1 MSFNL
6 LNIASS
12 GVRSSS
18 ELLQTTSKNIANV
31 NTEGYVRERTEFT
44 TMVDNQVGRGE
55 TYRLLNEF
63 AQSQLNRDT
72 SNKSFFD
79 QFITEANRVDT
90 IFSEESNNLSTGIN
104 SLFNNV
110 QEALNQPS
118 STVARSLVM
127 TDAQSL
133 IDQMDRLSGIVL
145 DQKSIV
151 NEQLEIFSDE
161 ANSLIQSISTLN
173 QNIAAVNGTNN
184 AADASSTYN
193 ERDKAIRDLSEL
205 IDIETLD
212 GPNGEKLVFMG
223 TGEAVVMQNGA
234 FNLFSMTGD
243 PDPNFK
249 EFTLDVN
256 GGKAVPL
263 EVDVSKLKGKIG
275 GLLAF
280 RDDILVPAQN
290 QIGQMGLAIADAFNE
305 QNKLGMDATGQLGG
319 NIFNIPTVGAY
330 AYQANTGTAGMTA
343 TVEPGKGSELPASDF
358 IIIYTSATSVSIQ
371 PVDNKGEPLGDPSVA
386 DIPADGIINADDIRN
401 AVPYQAATATTSEV
415 LATVKDSFGLQLNI
429 DTTKTGNVGD
439 QFQIKLNS
447 DSASSITL
455 ATGRAEDLALASPIR
470 TANSIDN
477 TGTATISAGE
487 VTSVTSGGFTTAPGL
502 TNGGITLV
510 KTGTAN
516 EYQISDENNTATT
529 IIIPPPGN
537 NVLSQA
543 GTPYSD
549 YGFDFDIEGTPATG
563 DTFTLEF
570 NEGGFDDNRNGL
582 KLADLQNGE
591 LVRLNVETT
600 ATADN
605 HKTFNQA
612 YSGLVSDV
620 GVVTGQAI
628 TSGAAFDALA
638 QQSEAWYES
647 LSGVN
652 LDEEAAN
659 LLRFQQSYAASAQVL
674 SAARSIFDTLLSAA
688 R

>member
-1 MSFNL
+1 MSFSL

-18 ELLQTTSKNIANV
+18 ELLQTTSKNITNV

-79 QFITEANRVDT
+79 QFVTEANRVDT

-118 STVARSLVM
+118 SSVARSLVM

-133 IDQMDRLSGIVL
+133 VEQMDRLSGIVL
-145 DQKSIV
+145 EQQGIV
-151 NEQLEIFSDE
+151 NEQLEIFSEE
-161 ANSLIQSISTLN
+161 ANSLIQNINTLN
-173 QNIAAVNGTNN
+173 QEIAVVNGTNN
-184 AADASSTYN
+184 ASSASSIYN
-193 ERDKAIRDLSEL
+193 QRDLAIRELSEL
-205 IDIETLD
+205 VDIETLD

-223 TGEAVVMQNGA
+223 SGESLVMENGT
-234 FNLFSMTGD
+234 FNLFSLSGD

-249 EFTLDVN
+249 ELTLDVN

-263 EVDVSKLKGKIG
+263 EIDASKLKGKIG

-305 QNKLGMDATGQLGG
+305 QNKLGMDANGELGG
-319 NIFNIPTVGAY
+319 DIFTIPTVGAY
-330 AYQANTGTAGMTA
+330 AYQANTGSASLTA
-343 TVEPGKGSELPASDF
+343 TLEAGKGSELPASDF
-358 IIIYTSATSVSIQ
+358 IVTYTANANEVSIQ
-371 PVDNKGEPLGDPSVA
+371 PIDNKGEPLGSASLATIPPSGVI
-386 DIPADGIINADDIRN
+386 DSDDI
-401 AVPYQAATATTSEV
+401 TSGE
-415 LATVKDSFGLQLNI
+415 SFGLQINV
-429 DTTKTGNVGD
+429 TGTGNTGD

-447 DSASSITL
+447 EAATSISL
-455 ATGRAEDLALASPIR
+455 ATSRGEDLALASPIR

-477 TGTATISAGE
+477 VGTATISAGE

-502 TNGGITLV
+502 ANGDITLV

-516 EYQISDENNTATT
+516 EYQITDANGTT
-529 IIIPPPGN
+529 TFTITPPAEGI
-537 NVLSQA
+537 LAQA
-543 GTPYSD
+543 GAPYSN

-591 LVRLNVETT
+591 LVRKNVVTT

-605 HKTFNQA
+605 HETFNQA
-612 YSGLVSDV
+612 YSGLVSDI

-628 TSGAAFDALA
+628 TSASAFDALA

-659 LLRFQQSYAASAQVL
+659 LLRFQQSYSASAQVL
-674 SAARSIFDTLLSAA
+674 AAAQEVFDTLLSAA

>member
-6 LNIASS
+6 LNIANS
-12 GVRSSS
+12 GIRANT

-31 NTEGYVRERTEFT
+31 NTQGYVRERTEHA
-44 TMVDNQVGRGE
+44 TMINNQVGRGE
-55 TYRLLNEF
+55 TYRLLNQF
-63 AQSQLNRDT
+63 AQQQLNRDT

-79 QFITEANRVDT
+79 QFVVESNRVDT
-90 IFSEESNNLSTGIN
+90 LFTEESNSLSTSIN

-118 STVARSLVM
+118 SSVARSLVM
-127 TDAQSL
+127 SDAQNL
-133 IDQMDRLSGIVL
+133 VNQMDRLSGIVL
-145 DQKSIV
+145 EQKNVV
-151 NEQLEIFSDE
+151 NQQLDIFTDE
-161 ANSLIQSISTLN
+161 ANGLIQKIGTLN
-173 QNIAAVNGTNN
+173 QDIAAVNGTNN
-184 AADASSTYN
+184 AADASSTFN
-193 ERDKAIRDLSEL
+193 ERDKAIRDLSAL

-223 TGEAVVMQNGA
+223 TGEAVVMQNGGV
-234 FNLFSMTGD
+234 NLFSTTGN

-249 EFTLDVN
+249 ELKLDVN

-263 EVDVSKLKGKIG
+263 EVDTSKLKGKIG

-290 QIGQMGLAIADAFNE
+290 QIGQMGLALADAFNE
-305 QNKLGMDATGQLGG
+305 QNKLGMDASGKLGG
-319 NIFNIPTVGAY
+319 DIFNIPTVSAY
-330 AYQANTGTAGMTA
+330 AYQANTGSATMTA
-343 TVEPGKGSELPASDF
+343 TVEAGKGSELPASDF
-358 IIIYTSATSVSIQ
+358 LITYTGNPNEVSIQ
-371 PVDNKGEPLGDPSVA
+371 PIDNKGEFIGDA
-386 DIPADGIINADDIRN
+386 AIAIIPANNVIDADDI
-401 AVPYQAATATTSEV
+401 Q
-415 LATVKDSFGLQLNI
+415 LATPGDPNATPPQPATVEDSFGLKLEING
-429 DTTKTGNVGD
+429 TGNPGD

-455 ATGRAEDLALASPIR
+455 ATGRGEDLALASPIR

-477 TGTATISAGE
+477 VGTATISAGE
-487 VTSVTSGGFTTAPGL
+487 VTNITSGGFTSDLLAL
-502 TNGGITLV
+502 TNGSISLV
-510 KTGTAN
+510 KTGNLN
-516 EYQISDENNTATT
+516 EYQISDGNNAATT

-570 NEGGFDDNRNGL
+570 NKGGFDDNRNGQ
-582 KLADLQNGE
+582 KLAELQNGD
-591 LVRLNVETT
+591 LVRQNLV
-600 ATADN
+600 AGASADN

-612 YSGLVSDV
+612 YAGLVSEI
-620 GVVTGQAI
+620 GVVTSQAK
-628 TSGAAFDALA
+628 TNGEAFDALA

>member
-12 GVRSSS
+12 GVRASS

-358 IIIYTSATSVSIQ
+358 IITYTANPNEVSIQ
-371 PVDNKGEPLGDPSVA
+371 PIDNKGDPLGQPSLA
-386 DIPADGIINADDIRN
+386 DISTGVIDSS
-401 AVPYQAATATTSEV
+401 TTTGE
-415 LATVKDSFGLQLNI
+415 SFGLQV
-429 DTTKTGNVGD
+429 NVSGAGVEGD

-447 DSASSITL
+447 DAASSITL

-470 TANSIDN
+470 TANDLNNI
-477 TGTATISAGE
+477 GTATISAGE
-487 VTSVTSGGFTTAPGL
+487 VTSVTSGGFTSTPSL
-502 TNGGITLV
+502 TNGEITLV
-510 KTGTAN
+510 KTGNAN
-516 EYQISDENNTATT
+516 EYQITDNSGTNTFT
-529 IIIPPPGN
+529 ITPPAKGM
-537 NVLSQA
+537 LSQA
-543 GTPYSD
+543 GAPFDT

-612 YSGLVSDV
+612 YSGLVSDI
-620 GVVTGQAI
+620 GVITGQAI

-659 LLRFQQSYAASAQVL
+659 LLRFQQSYSASAQVL
-674 SAARSIFDTLLSAA
+674 AAAQEIFDTLLNAA

>member
-1 MSFNL
+1 MSFSL
-6 LNIASS
+6 LNIASA

-18 ELLQTTSKNIANV
+18 ELLQTTSKNITNV

-79 QFITEANRVDT
+79 QFVTEANRVDT

-133 IDQMDRLSGIVL
+133 VDQMDRLSGIVL
-145 DQKSIV
+145 EQQGIV
-151 NEQLEIFSDE
+151 NEQLEIFSEE
-161 ANSLIQSISTLN
+161 ANSLIQNINTLN
-173 QNIAAVNGTNN
+173 QEIAVVNGTNN
-184 AADASSTYN
+184 ASDASSIYN
-193 ERDKAIRDLSEL
+193 QRDLAIRELSEL
-205 IDIETLD
+205 VDIETLD

-223 TGEAVVMQNGA
+223 SGESLVMENGT
-234 FNLFSMTGD
+234 FNLFSLSGD

-249 EFTLDVN
+249 ELTLDVN

-263 EVDVSKLKGKIG
+263 EIDATKLKGKIG

-305 QNKLGMDATGQLGG
+305 QNKLGMDANGELGG
-319 NIFNIPTVGAY
+319 DIFNIPTVGAY
-330 AYQANTGTAGMTA
+330 AYQANTGGASLTA
-343 TVEPGKGSELPASDF
+343 TLEAGKGSELPASDF
-358 IIIYTSATSVSIQ
+358 IVTYTANANEVSIQ
-371 PVDNKGEPLGDPSVA
+371 PIDNKGEPIGSASLATIPPSGVI
-386 DIPADGIINADDIRN
+386 DSDDI
-401 AVPYQAATATTSEV
+401 TSGE
-415 LATVKDSFGLQLNI
+415 SFGLQI
-429 DTTKTGNVGD
+429 DVAGTGNTGD

-447 DSASSITL
+447 EAATSISL
-455 ATGRAEDLALASPIR
+455 ATSRGEDLALASPIR

-477 TGTATISAGE
+477 VGTATISAGE
-487 VTSVTSGGFTTAPGL
+487 VTSVTSGGFNTTPGL
-502 TNGGITLV
+502 ANGDITLV
-510 KTGTAN
+510 KTGTVN
-516 EYQISDENNTATT
+516 EYQITDANGTT
-529 IIIPPPGN
+529 TFTITPPAEGI
-537 NVLSQA
+537 LAQA
-543 GTPYSD
+543 GAPYSN

-591 LVRLNVETT
+591 LVRKNVVTT

-605 HKTFNQA
+605 HETFNQA
-612 YSGLVSDV
+612 YSGLVSDI

-628 TSGAAFDALA
+628 TSASAFDALA

-659 LLRFQQSYAASAQVL
+659 LLRFQQSYSASAQVL
-674 SAARSIFDTLLSAA
+674 AAAQEVFDTLLSAA

>member
-1 MSFNL
+1 MSFSL
-6 LNIASS
+6 LNIASA
-12 GVRSSS
+12 GVRASS
-18 ELLQTTSKNIANV
+18 ELLQTTSKNITNV

-79 QFITEANRVDT
+79 QFVTEANRVDT

-118 STVARSLVM
+118 SSVARSLVM

-133 IDQMDRLSGIVL
+133 VDQMDRLSGIVL
-145 DQKSIV
+145 EQQSIV

-161 ANSLIQSISTLN
+161 ANSLIQNINTLN
-173 QNIAAVNGTNN
+173 QEIAVVNGTNN
-184 AADASSTYN
+184 ASDASSIYN
-193 ERDKAIRDLSEL
+193 QRDLAIRELSEL
-205 IDIETLD
+205 VDIETLD

-223 TGEAVVMQNGA
+223 TGESLVMENGT
-234 FNLFSMTGD
+234 FNLFSLSGD

-249 EFTLDVN
+249 ELTLDVN

-263 EVDVSKLKGKIG
+263 EIDSSKLKGKIG

-305 QNKLGMDATGQLGG
+305 QNKLGMDANGELGG
-319 NIFNIPTVGAY
+319 DIFNIPTVGAY
-330 AYQANTGTAGMTA
+330 AYKDNSGGVTNMTA

-358 IIIYTSATSVSIQ
+358 IITYTANADEVSIQ
-371 PVDNKGEPLGDPSVA
+371 PIDNKGEPVGSASLA
-386 DIPADGIINADDIRN
+386 TIPASGVINSDDI
-401 AVPYQAATATTSEV
+401 TTGE
-415 LATVKDSFGLQLNI
+415 SFGLQINV
-429 DTTKTGNVGD
+429 TGSGVEGD

-447 DSASSITL
+447 EAATSITL
-455 ATGRAEDLALASPIR
+455 ATSRGEDLALASPIR

-477 TGTATISAGE
+477 TSTATISAGE
-487 VTSVTSGGFTTAPGL
+487 VTSVTSGGFASAPSL
-502 TNGGITLV
+502 TNGEITLV

-516 EYQISDENNTATT
+516 EYQITDASGTSTFT
-529 IIIPPPGN
+529 ITPPAEGM
-537 NVLSQA
+537 LAQA
-543 GTPYSD
+543 GAPFDS

-591 LVRLNVETT
+591 LVRKNVVTT

-605 HKTFNQA
+605 HDTFNQA
-612 YSGLVSDV
+612 YSGLVSDI

-628 TSGAAFDALA
+628 TSASAFDALA

-659 LLRFQQSYAASAQVL
+659 LLRFQQSYSASAQVL
-674 SAARSIFDTLLSAA
+674 AAAQEIFDTLLSAA

>member
-1 MSFNL
+1 MSFSL
-6 LNIASS
+6 LNIASA

-18 ELLQTTSKNIANV
+18 ELLQTTSKNITNV

-79 QFITEANRVDT
+79 QFVTEANRVDT

-133 IDQMDRLSGIVL
+133 VDQMDRLSGIVL
-145 DQKSIV
+145 EQQGIV
-151 NEQLEIFSDE
+151 NEQLEIFSEE
-161 ANSLIQSISTLN
+161 ANSLIQNINTLN
-173 QNIAAVNGTNN
+173 QEIAVVNATNN
-184 AADASSTYN
+184 ASSASSIYN
-193 ERDKAIRDLSEL
+193 QRDLAIRELSEL
-205 IDIETLD
+205 VDIETLD

-223 TGEAVVMQNGA
+223 SGESLVMENGT
-234 FNLFSMTGD
+234 FNLFSLSGD

-249 EFTLDVN
+249 ELTLDVN

-263 EVDVSKLKGKIG
+263 EIDATKLKGKIG

-305 QNKLGMDATGQLGG
+305 QNKLGMDANGELGG
-319 NIFNIPTVGAY
+319 DIFNIPTVGAY
-330 AYQANTGTAGMTA
+330 TYQANTGGASLTA
-343 TVEPGKGSELPASDF
+343 TLEAGKGSELPASDF
-358 IIIYTSATSVSIQ
+358 IVTYTANANEVSIQ
-371 PVDNKGEPLGDPSVA
+371 PIDNKGEPIGSASLATIPPSGVI
-386 DIPADGIINADDIRN
+386 DSDDI
-401 AVPYQAATATTSEV
+401 TSGE
-415 LATVKDSFGLQLNI
+415 SFGLQI
-429 DTTKTGNVGD
+429 DVAGTGNTGD

-447 DSASSITL
+447 EAATSISL
-455 ATGRAEDLALASPIR
+455 ATSRGEDLALASPIR

-477 TGTATISAGE
+477 VGTATISAGE
-487 VTSVTSGGFTTAPGL
+487 VTSVTSGGFNTTPGL
-502 TNGGITLV
+502 ANGDITLV

-516 EYQISDENNTATT
+516 EYQITDANGTT
-529 IIIPPPGN
+529 TFIVTPPAEG
-537 NVLSQA
+537 VLAQA
-543 GTPYSD
+543 GAPYSN

-591 LVRLNVETT
+591 LVRKNVVTT

-605 HKTFNQA
+605 HETFNQA
-612 YSGLVSDV
+612 YSGLVSDI

-628 TSGAAFDALA
+628 TSASAFDALA
-638 QQSEAWYES
+638 EQSEAWYES

-659 LLRFQQSYAASAQVL
+659 LLRFQQSYSASAQVL
-674 SAARSIFDTLLSAA
+674 AAAQEIFDTLLSAA

>member
-1 MSFNL
+1 MSFSL
-6 LNIASS
+6 LNIASA

-18 ELLQTTSKNIANV
+18 ELLQTTSKNITNV

-79 QFITEANRVDT
+79 QFVTEANRVDT

-118 STVARSLVM
+118 SSVARSLVM

-133 IDQMDRLSGIVL
+133 VDQMDRLSGIVL
-145 DQKSIV
+145 EQQSIV

-161 ANSLIQSISTLN
+161 ANSLIQNINTLN
-173 QNIAAVNGTNN
+173 QEIAVVNGTNN
-184 AADASSTYN
+184 ASDASSIYN
-193 ERDKAIRDLSEL
+193 QRDLAIRELSEL
-205 IDIETLD
+205 VDIETLD

-223 TGEAVVMQNGA
+223 TGESLVMENGT
-234 FNLFSMTGD
+234 FNLFSLSGD

-249 EFTLDVN
+249 ELTLDVN

-263 EVDVSKLKGKIG
+263 EIDSSKLKGKIG

-305 QNKLGMDATGQLGG
+305 QNKLGMDANGELGG
-319 NIFNIPTVGAY
+319 DIFNIPTVGAY
-330 AYQANTGTAGMTA
+330 AYKDNSGGVTNMTA

-358 IIIYTSATSVSIQ
+358 IITYTANADEVSIQ
-371 PVDNKGEPLGDPSVA
+371 PIDNKGEPVGSASLA
-386 DIPADGIINADDIRN
+386 TIPASGVINSDDI
-401 AVPYQAATATTSEV
+401 TTGE
-415 LATVKDSFGLQLNI
+415 SFGLQINV
-429 DTTKTGNVGD
+429 TGSGVEGD

-447 DSASSITL
+447 EAATSITL
-455 ATGRAEDLALASPIR
+455 ATSRGEDLALASPIR

-477 TGTATISAGE
+477 TSTATISAGE
-487 VTSVTSGGFTTAPGL
+487 VTSVTSGGFTSGPGL
-502 TNGGITLV
+502 TNGEITLV

-516 EYQISDENNTATT
+516 EYQITDASGTSTFT
-529 IIIPPPGN
+529 ITPPAEGM
-537 NVLSQA
+537 LAQA
-543 GTPYSD
+543 GAPFDS

-591 LVRLNVETT
+591 LVRKNVVTT

-605 HKTFNQA
+605 HDTFNQA
-612 YSGLVSDV
+612 YSGLVSDI

-628 TSGAAFDALA
+628 TSASAFDALA

-659 LLRFQQSYAASAQVL
+659 LLRFQQSYSASAQVL
-674 SAARSIFDTLLSAA
+674 AAAQEIFDTLLSAA

>member
-1 MSFNL
+1 MSFSL
-6 LNIASS
+6 LNIASA

-18 ELLQTTSKNIANV
+18 ELLQTTSKNITNV

-79 QFITEANRVDT
+79 QFVTEANRVDT

-118 STVARSLVM
+118 SSVARSLVM

-133 IDQMDRLSGIVL
+133 VDQMDRLSGIVL
-145 DQKSIV
+145 EQQSIV
-151 NEQLEIFSDE
+151 NEQLEIFSEE
-161 ANSLIQSISTLN
+161 ANSLIQNINTLN
-173 QNIAAVNGTNN
+173 QEIAVVNGTNN
-184 AADASSTYN
+184 ASDASSIYN
-193 ERDKAIRDLSEL
+193 QRDLAIRELSEL
-205 IDIETLD
+205 VDIETLD

-223 TGEAVVMQNGA
+223 TGESLVMENGT
-234 FNLFSMTGD
+234 FNLFSLSGD

-249 EFTLDVN
+249 ELTLDVN
-256 GGKAVPL
+256 SGKAVPL
-263 EVDVSKLKGKIG
+263 EIDSSKLKGKIG

-305 QNKLGMDATGQLGG
+305 QNKLGMDANGELGG
-319 NIFNIPTVGAY
+319 DIFNIPTVGGY
-330 AYQANTGTAGMTA
+330 AYQANTGNAGMTA

-358 IIIYTSATSVSIQ
+358 IVTYTDTNEVSIQ
-371 PVDNKGEPLGDPSVA
+371 PVDNKGEPIGDA
-386 DIPADGIINADDIRN
+386 AIAIIPASNVIDADDI
-401 AVPYQAATATTSEV
+401 Q
-415 LATVKDSFGLQLNI
+415 LATPGDPNATPPLPATVEDSFGLKLEING
-429 DTTKTGNVGD
+429 TGNIGD
-439 QFQIKLNS
+439 KFQIKLNS

-455 ATGRAEDLALASPIR
+455 ATSRGEDLALASPIR

-477 TGTATISAGE
+477 VGTATISAGE
-487 VTSVTSGGFTTAPGL
+487 VTSVTTGGFTSAPGL
-502 TNGGITLV
+502 TNGEITLV
-510 KTGTAN
+510 KAAGTN
-516 EYQISDENNTATT
+516 DYLISDGNGTNVPIT
-529 IIIPPPGN
+529 IVPPAEG
-537 NVLSQA
+537 VLSQA
-543 GTPYSD
+543 GAPYNS

-591 LVRLNVETT
+591 LVRKNVVTT
-600 ATADN
+600 ASADN
-605 HKTFNQA
+605 HDTFNQA
-612 YSGLVSDV
+612 YSGLVSDI

-628 TSGAAFDALA
+628 TSASAFDALA

-659 LLRFQQSYAASAQVL
+659 LLRFQQSYSASAQVL
-674 SAARSIFDTLLSAA
+674 AAAQEVFDTLLSAA

>member
-12 GVRSSS
+12 GVRASS

-31 NTEGYVRERTEFT
+31 NTVGYVRERTEFT

-145 DQKSIV
+145 DQKSVV

-330 AYQANTGTAGMTA
+330 AYQANTGDAGMTA

-358 IIIYTSATSVSIQ
+358 IITYTSAASVSIQ

-455 ATGRAEDLALASPIR
+455 ATGRGEDLALASPIR

-477 TGTATISAGE
+477 IGTATISAGE

-612 YSGLVSDV
+612 YSGLVSDI
-620 GVVTGQAI
+620 GVITGQAI

-659 LLRFQQSYAASAQVL
+659 LLRFQQSYSASAQVL
-674 SAARSIFDTLLSAA
+674 AAAQEIFDTLLNAA

>member
-1 MSFNL
+1 MSFSL
-6 LNIASS
+6 LNIASA

-18 ELLQTTSKNIANV
+18 ELLQTTSKNITNV

-79 QFITEANRVDT
+79 QFVTEANRVDT

-133 IDQMDRLSGIVL
+133 VDQMDRLSGIVL
-145 DQKSIV
+145 EQQGIV
-151 NEQLEIFSDE
+151 NEQLEIFSEE
-161 ANSLIQSISTLN
+161 ANSLIQNINTLN
-173 QNIAAVNGTNN
+173 QEIAVVNGTNN
-184 AADASSTYN
+184 ASDASSIYN
-193 ERDKAIRDLSEL
+193 QRDLAIRELSEL
-205 IDIETLD
+205 VDIETLD

-223 TGEAVVMQNGA
+223 SGESLVMENGT
-234 FNLFSMTGD
+234 FNLFSLSGD

-249 EFTLDVN
+249 ELTLDVN

-263 EVDVSKLKGKIG
+263 EIDATKLKGKIG

-305 QNKLGMDATGQLGG
+305 QNKLGMDANGELGG
-319 NIFNIPTVGAY
+319 DIFNIPTVGAY
-330 AYQANTGTAGMTA
+330 AYQANTGGASLTA
-343 TVEPGKGSELPASDF
+343 TLEAGKGSELPASDF
-358 IIIYTSATSVSIQ
+358 IVTYTANANEVSIQ
-371 PVDNKGEPLGDPSVA
+371 PIDNKGEPIGSASLATIPPSGVI
-386 DIPADGIINADDIRN
+386 DSDDI
-401 AVPYQAATATTSEV
+401 TSGE
-415 LATVKDSFGLQLNI
+415 SFGLQI
-429 DTTKTGNVGD
+429 DVAGTGNTGD

-447 DSASSITL
+447 EAATSISL
-455 ATGRAEDLALASPIR
+455 ATSRGEDLALASPIR

-477 TGTATISAGE
+477 VGTATISAGE
-487 VTSVTSGGFTTAPGL
+487 VTSVTSGGFNTTPGL
-502 TNGGITLV
+502 ANGDITLV

-516 EYQISDENNTATT
+516 EYQITDANGTT
-529 IIIPPPGN
+529 TFTVTPPAEG
-537 NVLSQA
+537 VLAQA
-543 GTPYSD
+543 GAPYSN

-591 LVRLNVETT
+591 LVRKNVVTT

-605 HKTFNQA
+605 HETFNQA
-612 YSGLVSDV
+612 YSGLVSDI

-628 TSGAAFDALA
+628 TSASAFDALA
-638 QQSEAWYES
+638 EQSEAWYES

-659 LLRFQQSYAASAQVL
+659 LLRFQQSYSASAQVL
-674 SAARSIFDTLLSAA
+674 AAAQEIFDTLLSAA

>member
-12 GVRSSS
+12 GVRASS

-31 NTEGYVRERTEFT
+31 NTVGYVRERTEFT

-358 IIIYTSATSVSIQ
+358 IITYTANANEVSIQ
-371 PVDNKGEPLGDPSVA
+371 PIDNKGDPLGQPSLA
-386 DIPADGIINADDIRN
+386 DISTGVIDSS
-401 AVPYQAATATTSEV
+401 TTTGE
-415 LATVKDSFGLQLNI
+415 SFGLQV
-429 DTTKTGNVGD
+429 NVSGAGVEGD

-447 DSASSITL
+447 DAASSITL

-470 TANSIDN
+470 TANDLNNI
-477 TGTATISAGE
+477 GTATISAGE
-487 VTSVTSGGFTTAPGL
+487 VTSVTSGGFTSTPSL
-502 TNGGITLV
+502 TNGEITLV
-510 KTGTAN
+510 KTGNAN
-516 EYQISDENNTATT
+516 EYQITDNSGTNTFT
-529 IIIPPPGN
+529 ITPPAKGM
-537 NVLSQA
+537 LSQA
-543 GTPYSD
+543 GAPFDT

-659 LLRFQQSYAASAQVL
+659 LLRFQQSYSASAQVL
-674 SAARSIFDTLLSAA
+674 AAAQEIFDTLLNAA

>member
-1 MSFNL
+1 MSFSL
-6 LNIASS
+6 LNIASA

-18 ELLQTTSKNIANV
+18 ELLQTTSKNITNV

-79 QFITEANRVDT
+79 QFVTEANRVDT

-133 IDQMDRLSGIVL
+133 VDQMDRLSGIVL
-145 DQKSIV
+145 EQQGIV
-151 NEQLEIFSDE
+151 NEQLEIFSEE
-161 ANSLIQSISTLN
+161 ANSLIQNINTLN
-173 QNIAAVNGTNN
+173 QEIAVVNGTNN
-184 AADASSTYN
+184 ASDASSIYN
-193 ERDKAIRDLSEL
+193 QRDLAIRELSEL
-205 IDIETLD
+205 VDIETLD

-223 TGEAVVMQNGA
+223 SGESLVMENGT
-234 FNLFSMTGD
+234 FNLFSLSGD

-249 EFTLDVN
+249 ELTLDVN

-263 EVDVSKLKGKIG
+263 EIDATKLKGKIG

-305 QNKLGMDATGQLGG
+305 QNKLGMDANGELGG
-319 NIFNIPTVGAY
+319 DIFNIPTVGAY
-330 AYQANTGTAGMTA
+330 AYQANTGGASLTA
-343 TVEPGKGSELPASDF
+343 TLEAGKGSELPASDF
-358 IIIYTSATSVSIQ
+358 IVTYTANANEVSIQ
-371 PVDNKGEPLGDPSVA
+371 PIDNKGEPIGSASLATIPPSGVI
-386 DIPADGIINADDIRN
+386 DSDDI
-401 AVPYQAATATTSEV
+401 TSGE
-415 LATVKDSFGLQLNI
+415 SFGLQI
-429 DTTKTGNVGD
+429 DVAGTGNTGD

-447 DSASSITL
+447 EAATSISL
-455 ATGRAEDLALASPIR
+455 ATSRGEDLALASPIR

-477 TGTATISAGE
+477 VGTATISAGE
-487 VTSVTSGGFTTAPGL
+487 VTSVTSGGFNTTPGL
-502 TNGGITLV
+502 ANGDITLV

-591 LVRLNVETT
+591 LVRKNVVTT

-605 HKTFNQA
+605 HETFNQA
-612 YSGLVSDV
+612 YSGLVSDI

-628 TSGAAFDALA
+628 TSASAFDALA
-638 QQSEAWYES
+638 EQSEAWYES

-659 LLRFQQSYAASAQVL
+659 LLRFQQSYSASAQVL
-674 SAARSIFDTLLSAA
+674 AAAQEVFDTLLSAA

>member
-12 GVRSSS
+12 GVRASS

-145 DQKSIV
+145 DQKSVV

-319 NIFNIPTVGAY
+319 NIFNIPSVGAY
-330 AYQANTGTAGMTA
+330 AYQANTGDAGMTA

-358 IIIYTSATSVSIQ
+358 IITYTSATSVSIQ

-401 AVPYQAATATTSEV
+401 AVPYQAATATTPEV

-582 KLADLQNGE
+582 KLAELQNGE

-612 YSGLVSDV
+612 YSGLVSDI
-620 GVVTGQAI
+620 GVITGQAI
-628 TSGAAFDALA
+628 TSGSAFNALA
-638 QQSEAWYES
+638 EQSEAWYES

-659 LLRFQQSYAASAQVL
+659 LLRFQQSYSASAQVL
-674 SAARSIFDTLLSAA
+674 AAAQEIFDTLLNAA